1 MSADAPTGA
10 GSLAGRDGRAGARV
24 VRRPVRR
31 RAASPWRVTLYLALG
46 VGALVMMVPF
56 LYTVST
62 ALKPNAFVFTPEF
75 LPKNA
80 TLQNFADAWN
90 SNNFQRYF
98 LNSLKVAVL
107 SSLLTVAIATTQA
120 YAFARLSFP
129 GKNLVFNL
137 YLITMMIPGMLFI
150 IPQFLEARALGLLN
164 THLGLIVFYVVG
176 SIPFQTFLLRGF
188 FENIP
193 RAIEEAAY
201 VDGAGRFTTFLR
213 VVLPLAGPAVGTS
226 MIFSF
231 LGNWDEFTWA
241 LTIINDVALR
251 TLPIALRLFQGQH
264 ASQWGLVFAASLIAL
279 VPVIVVFITF
289 QRAFVRGVAAGGV
302 KG

>member
-1 MSADAPTGA
+1 MSTEATAERVAVAAEAAPPK
-10 GSLAGRDGRAGARV
+10 
-24 VRRPVRR
+24 RRGTRR
-31 RAASPWRVTLYLALG
+31 RRLPAWRLVILLLLG

-56 LYTVST
+56 LYTIST

-75 LPKNA
+75 FPRHP
-80 TLQNFADAWN
+80 TLENFATAWN

-98 LNSLKVAVL
+98 LNSLKVATI
-107 SSLLTVAIATTQA
+107 SSLLTVFVATTQA
-120 YAFARLSFP
+120 YAFARMRFP
-129 GKNLVFNL
+129 GKNLIFNL
-137 YLITMMIPGMLFI
+137 YLVTMMIPGMLFI
-150 IPQFLEARALGLLN
+150 IPQFLQARELGLLN
-164 THLGLIVFYVVG
+164 SHLGLIVFYVVG

-188 FENIP
+188 FESIP
-193 RAIEEAAY
+193 RSIEEAAY
-201 VDGAGRFTTFLR
+201 VDGAGRFTTFVR

-241 LTIINDVALR
+241 LTIINDTALR

-264 ASQWGLVFAASLIAL
+264 ASQWGLVFAASLIAII
-279 VPVIVVFITF
+279 PVIIVFVVF
-289 QRAFVRGVAAGGV
+289 QRSFVKGVAAGGV

>member
-1 MSADAPTGA
+1 MNTEARLQSTPAA
-10 GSLAGRDGRAGARV
+10 DGRAVPARSV
-24 VRRPVRR
+24 GDQRPKRP
-31 RAASPWRVTLYLALG
+31 SPGRLALLVALG
-46 VGALVMMVPF
+46 IGALIMLVPL

-62 ALKPNAFVFTPEF
+62 ALKANTAVFTPDF
-75 LPKNA
+75 IPRNP
-80 TLQNFADAWN
+80 TLDNFADAWS

-98 LNSLKVAVL
+98 LNSLKVATL
-107 SSLLTVAIATTQA
+107 STLLTVAIATTQA

-137 YLITMMIPGMLFI
+137 YLMAMMIPGMLLI
-150 IPQFLEARALGLLN
+150 IPQFIQARQLGLLN
-164 THLGLIVFYVVG
+164 THLGLIVIYVVG

-188 FENIP
+188 FETIP
-193 RAIEEAAY
+193 RAVEEAAY

-213 VVLPLAGPAVGTS
+213 VVLPLAGPAIGTS
-226 MIFSF
+226 VIFAF

-241 LTIINDVALR
+241 LTIINDTSLR
-251 TLPIALRLFQGQH
+251 TLPIALKLFQGQH
-264 ASQWGLVFAASLIAL
+264 ATQWGLVFAASLIAL
-279 VPVIVVFITF
+279 IPVIIVFLVF